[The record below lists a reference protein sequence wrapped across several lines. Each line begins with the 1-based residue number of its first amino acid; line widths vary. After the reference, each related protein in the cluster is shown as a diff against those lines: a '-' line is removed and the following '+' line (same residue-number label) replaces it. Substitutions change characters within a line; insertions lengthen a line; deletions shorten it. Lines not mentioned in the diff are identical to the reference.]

1 MNVQQ
6 FHVLGM
12 TCEHCERAVTAELS
26 KIPSVT
32 KVGIELHPGDTSIVA
47 LTSEQPIEPHLIAAA
62 VVEAGYQLSD
72 A

>member
-6 FHVLGM
+6 VHVLGM
-12 TCEHCERAVTAELS
+12 TCEHCERAVVAEVS

-32 KVGIELHPGDTSIVA
+32 KVDVELHPGETSIIQV
-47 LTSEQPIEPHLIAAA
+47 TSDQPIEQHLIAAA
-62 VVEAGYQLSD
+62 VDEAGYQMSD